1 MKNNEQHLQILLDIQ
16 KQLGDL
22 KAETSRQSEM
32 LIRIDSQVQK
42 TNGRVTQLETTD
54 NINKGKLAVIG
65 AIAGTIVSFIVSLMV
80 KKL

>member
-16 KQLGDL
+16 KQLGVL
-22 KAETSRQSEM
+22 GAETSRQSEM

-65 AIAGTIVSFIVSLMV
+65 AIAGALVSFIISLAV

>member
-16 KQLGDL
+16 KQLGVL
-22 KAETSRQSEM
+22 GAETSRQSEM
-32 LIRIDSQVQK
+32 LIRIDTQVQK
-42 TNGRVTQLETTD
+42 TNGRVTQLETPD

-65 AIAGTIVSFIVSLMV
+65 AIAGALVSFIISLAV